1 MPSSFSI
8 GLIEEHALS
17 LGVLYYMLG
26 QFVFKLAQLL
36 AQLLPV
42 ELRKRTIYLIG
53 YPAQPIETGMPSI
66 FLQKR
71 KARKHDIP
79 QRLTFQGFQVGVV
92 TQIRF
97 AEMRL
102 LIYLLKKGEYKPIR
116 TLPCI
121 AIVHVPSYQ
130 HPCPIDRLPSTP
142 PVNNSTNI
150 QAGPLL

>member
-1 MPSSFSI
+1 MPSHVSV

-53 YPAQPIETGMPSI
+53 YPAQPIETGMPSV

-71 KARKHDIP
+71 KPCKHNIP
-79 QRLTFQGFQVGVV
+79 QRFTFLGLQVGVV
-92 TQIRF
+92 TQIRS
-97 AEMRL
+97 AEMGL
-102 LIYLLKKGEYKPIR
+102 LIDLLKKGEYQPIR

-130 HPCPIDRLPSTP
+130 APMYHRPPSI
-142 PVNNSTNI
+142 NS
-150 QAGPLL
+150 ACE